1 MTLMKPPESK
11 PPFYRCFSTFWK
23 KCGGLCTRFLFMGMV
38 RDDARYMYC
47 EIKSHTTTTQI

>member
-11 PPFYRCFSTFWK
+11 PPFYGSFSTFWVV
-23 KCGGLCTRFLFMGMV
+23 FYSWAWV
-38 RDDARYMYC
+38 RDDLSYLCC